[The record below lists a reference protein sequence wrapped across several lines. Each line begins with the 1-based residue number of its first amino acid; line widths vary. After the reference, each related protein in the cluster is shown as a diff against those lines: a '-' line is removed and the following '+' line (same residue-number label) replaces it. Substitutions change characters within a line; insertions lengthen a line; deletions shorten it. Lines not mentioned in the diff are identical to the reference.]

1 MPLPKRLQPLQRAAS
16 QLLKISLLAITV
28 SCSTAPTKFNEFESG
43 SWDIR
48 AMIRDKVKSK
58 SYIINIDA
66 IAVKPDRLR
75 MEFSTPVGIALGAF
89 ALADKKVAYYTSE
102 NKKVQTA
109 PANEAAMQPLIQTRI
124 DPYLLIDVLFD
135 ETPREKGWEC
145 TKDNKGFMKSC
156 KHVAKNIKLNWLKRE
171 LKQRAVEIET
181 ATTKIQ
187 LGLKGFKPKV
197 EVGPET
203 FQIIT
208 K

>member
-1 MPLPKRLQPLQRAAS
+1 MPLHEKCLQHLSRAL
-16 QLLKISLLAITV
+16 QLLKISPLLVIV
-28 SCSTAPTKFNEFESG
+28 SCSTAPTKFSEYDTG

-48 AMIRDKVKSK
+48 AMIRDKVNSK
-58 SYIINIDA
+58 SYIVHIDA

-75 MEFSTPVGIALGAF
+75 MEFSTPVGMSVGAF
-89 ALADKKVAYYTSE
+89 ALANKKVAYYTRE
-102 NKKVQTA
+102 DKNVKTL
-109 PANEAAMQPLIQTRI
+109 PANEAAMRPLIQTSI
-124 DPYLLIDVLFD
+124 DPYLLIDLLFD
-135 ETPREKGWEC
+135 EHPREKGWKCE
-145 TKDNKGFMKSC
+145 KDKRGFFASCENK
-156 KHVAKNIKLNWLKRE
+156 AKNMSLNWLKRE

-181 ATTKIQ
+181 ASTRIQ